1 MNSHPKSI
9 GKRIFTWAIFI
20 FVFILA
26 FGVGHY
32 YGRLA
37 ERKDNANYNVIVL
50 TDTYELLESNDL
62 ERVKGR
68 LRFMI
73 FENVMTYDRQ
83 FGSPIATN
91 PVSTHLWTHAREI
104 TRQEQTNVVPISE
117 KILTDEVNNF
127 MKTNRIAKT
136 NPVTNP

>member
-9 GKRIFTWAIFI
+9 VKRIFTWALYII
-20 FVFILA
+20 VTILT
-26 FGVGHY
+26 FGAGHY

-37 ERKDNANYNVIVL
+37 ERKYNANYNVTVL
-50 TDTYELLESNDL
+50 THTYELLESNDL

-73 FENVMTYDRQ
+73 FENVMTCDQQ

-91 PVSTHLWTHAREI
+91 PVSTQLWTHARDI
-104 TRQEQTNVVPISE
+104 TRQELTNVFPISR
-117 KILTDEVNNF
+117 KILTDEVNNS

>member
-1 MNSHPKSI
+1 MCI
-9 GKRIFTWAIFI
+9 Y
-20 FVFILA
+20 VLILA

-32 YGRLA
+32 YGHLA

-50 TDTYELLESNDL
+50 THAYELLESNEL
-62 ERVKGR
+62 EKAKSQ

-83 FGSPIATN
+83 FGSPIATS

-127 MKTNRIAKT
+127 MKTNRIANT
-136 NPVTNP
+136 NVVKNP